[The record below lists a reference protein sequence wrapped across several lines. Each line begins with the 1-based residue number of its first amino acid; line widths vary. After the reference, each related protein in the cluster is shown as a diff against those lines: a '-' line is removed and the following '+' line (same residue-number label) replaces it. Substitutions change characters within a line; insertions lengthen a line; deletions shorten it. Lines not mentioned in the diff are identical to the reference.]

1 LHWLAWSAFHLHA
14 RLSVPLARSKPV
26 KNQIERNANLKT
38 NHRRLSGLIVAAGL
52 CCVARIAASQT
63 WQAITAPAQD
73 WISVACS
80 SNATKLVATAYS
92 GQIFTSADYGATW
105 TPGDSIRN
113 WQAVASSADG
123 VKLLAAVYG
132 GQIYTSTNSG
142 IDWKPHESN
151 RNWAAMASSA
161 DGVRLVAGANNGQ
174 IYTSDD
180 SGVTCLP
187 RDNNRLWNG
196 LASSADGSRL
206 VSVAGDG
213 FIYVSTNFGTN

>member
-1 LHWLAWSAFHLHA
+1 MLF
-14 RLSVPLARSKPV
+14 RS
-26 KNQIERNANLKT
+26 
-38 NHRRLSGLIVAAGL
+38 
-52 CCVARIAASQT
+52 
-63 WQAITAPAQD
+63 
-73 WISVACS
+73 
-80 SNATKLVATAYS
+80 
-92 GQIFTSADYGATW
+92 
-105 TPGDSIRN
+105 
-113 WQAVASSADG
+113 
-123 VKLLAAVYG
+123 
-132 GQIYTSTNSG
+132 NSG

-180 SGVTCLP
+180 SGVTWLP